1 MHAQQDD
8 EYLSPKLCGAF
19 LNAEAVSKS
28 GKSGSRSPVFK
39 KLAFASERHHTRVS
53 PLHSPRRLR
62 DGTRNDPSRNPR
74 IRRVIALAFPAN
86 QHARAG
92 DALARSNPTSS
103 SSSSPRSLL
112 LPNEAPTLKNA
123 FSSVHPAERQLEPS
137 VREPRDGRA
146 GGRAGARA
154 AHRERRARARSGPLV
169 QQNRRRRRRRA
180 RGDRRGER
188 ARRVAESARERRR
201 TGGVR
206 EDRGRA
212 RAGHP
217 TYLRDGSR

>member
-1 MHAQQDD
+1 MHAEQDD

-62 DGTRNDPSRNPR
+62 DGTRHDPSRNPR

-103 SSSSPRSLL
+103 SSSPRSLL

-123 FSSVHPAERQLEPS
+123 FSDTVLRPS
-137 VREPRDGRA
+137 LLTTASSGRTRIRDIATPVCVPRRVRVAGMSSHRA
-146 GGRAGARA
+146 SRR
-154 AHRERRARARSGPLV
+154 RPRRARQGARDE
-169 QQNRRRRRRRA
+169 
-180 RGDRRGER
+180 RGG
-188 ARRVAESARERRR
+188 
-201 TGGVR
+201 
-206 EDRGRA
+206 
-212 RAGHP
+212 
-217 TYLRDGSR
+217 